1 MTLLKIIIYV
11 IITIEIKTIQRK
23 VKIMS
28 KIGIFAL
35 GGLDENGKNMYVV
48 EVDDKLFILDA
59 GLKYPTAEM
68 LGIDEIIPDFL
79 MLVPAKKRIKG
90 IFISHPHE
98 DHIGALPELLRVLEV
113 PVYATN
119 LAAEIIINNLEEN
132 EIDVSKL
139 EINSIKENDVI
150 TFDDVKVSFFQTTHS
165 IPHSIGIAIETVDGV
180 IVYTSEYT
188 LNQSVNPQ
196 YQTDYKRISELA
208 NKNVLALL
216 IESGG
221 VLNVPEPSANEILTH
236 KLNNV
241 FLTATGRI
249 IFTLFSSDLLKIQKI
264 VDLALHHKK
273 KIAIIGR
280 KAQRIV
286 DIALDNGYL
295 NIPKDAL
302 VNLRF
307 IDEKNK
313 NDDSDLVC
321 LVTGSRHEP
330 FYMLQRIVKKTDRL
344 INIDED
350 DTVVLLTSPV
360 PGTEKMAARTLD
372 ILHRSEA
379 EIITLERKYLSTSH
393 ANADEVKMMINLL
406 RPKYIIPVIGE
417 YRHQYTTKKLALSLG
432 YSDNNVILLDNG
444 DVLRI
449 EKGRYYVSKGDIKTG
464 DILIDGTPMID
475 NNDVIMRDRALL
487 AEDGAVLVIANVNP
501 KDKTIVGEIEILT
514 KGFIF
519 SSDTTE
525 VIDNLKLLF
534 VDLSERFL
542 NAKYIN
548 WNDYKRF
555 TRGEMSKFL
564 YKTMKKRPIVLPVII
579 STEI

>member
-1 MTLLKIIIYV
+1 MI
-11 IITIEIKTIQRK
+11 IEIQAIQRK

-28 KIGIFAL
+28 RIGIFAL

-79 MLVPAKKRIKG
+79 MLMPAKKRIKG

-113 PVYATN
+113 PIYATN
-119 LAAEIIINNLEEN
+119 LAVEIIKDNLIEK
-132 EIDVSKL
+132 EIDLDKI
-139 EINSIKENDVI
+139 EINVIKEDDVLE
-150 TFDDVKVSFFQTTHS
+150 FDNVKVSFFQTTHS
-165 IPHSIGIAIETVDGV
+165 IPQSIGIAIETSDGV
-180 IVYTSEYT
+180 IVYTSEFT
-188 LNQSVNPQ
+188 LNQTCSSQ

-216 IESGG
+216 VESGG
-221 VLNVPEPSANEILTH
+221 VLNIPIAGADEILTH
-236 KLNNV
+236 KLNNA
-241 FLTATGRI
+241 FLTAPGRI
-249 IFTLFSSDLLKIQKI
+249 IITLFSSDLLKIQRV
-264 VDLALHHKK
+264 VDLALFHHK

-286 DIALDNGYL
+286 DIALENGYL
-295 NIPKDAL
+295 NIPSDSL

-307 IDEKNK
+307 IDDKNK
-313 NDDSDLVC
+313 NNDPDLVC

-330 FYMLQRIVKKTDRL
+330 FYMLQRIVKKSDRL
-344 INIDED
+344 INIEED
-350 DTVVLLTSPV
+350 DTVILLTSPV

-372 ILHRSEA
+372 ILHRSDA
-379 EIITLERKYLSTSH
+379 DVLSFERKLLSTSH

-417 YRHQYTTKKLALSLG
+417 YRHQYTTKKLAQSLG
-432 YSDNNVILLDNG
+432 YNDNNVILLDNG
-444 DVLRI
+444 DVMRI

-475 NNDVIMRDRALL
+475 NNDIIMRDRALL

-501 KDKTIVGEIEILT
+501 KEKTIVGDVEILT

-534 VDLSERFL
+534 VDLSEKFL

-548 WNDYKRF
+548 WNEYKRY

-564 YKTMKKRPIVLPVII
+564 FKTMKKRPIVLPVII